1 MHENFREE
9 IRKWLEVKGV
19 SRETLA
25 NEAGYN
31 VVYLNGLLTCRPIT
45 PKAERNL
52 RAAMKRIEEAPA
64 EDLSNILVKLPVETA
79 EKIQAAADK
88 LKMDIDAF
96 VAMVLGEKK

>member
-1 MHENFREE
+1 MENFREE
-9 IRKWLEVKGV
+9 LRKWLEVKGI
-19 SRETLA
+19 SRERLA

-31 VVYLNGLLTCRPIT
+31 RTYLNDILTKRPIS
-45 PKAERNL
+45 PKAMWNL
-52 RAAMKRIEEAPA
+52 TAAMKRIEEAPA

>member
-1 MHENFREE
+1 MPENFREE

-52 RAAMKRIEEAPA
+52 RAAMKRIEDAPA
-64 EDLSNILVKLPVETA
+64 EDLSSILIKLPVETA
-79 EKIQAAADK
+79 EKIQTAADK
-88 LKMDIDAF
+88 RKMDIDAF
-96 VAMVLGEKK
+96 VAMVLGKKK

>member
-1 MHENFREE
+1 MDSFREE
-9 IRKWLEVKGV
+9 LRKWLEVKGI
-19 SRETLA
+19 SREALSK
-25 NEAGYN
+25 EAGYSKQ
-31 VVYLNGLLTCRPIT
+31 YLNEILTSRPIT

>member
-1 MHENFREE
+1 MPENFREE

-52 RAAMKRIEEAPA
+52 RAAMKRIEEAAA

>member
-1 MHENFREE
+1 MPENFREE

-96 VAMVLGEKK
+96 VAMVLGKKK

>member
-1 MHENFREE
+1 MPENFREE

-31 VVYLNGLLTCRPIT
+31 VVSLNGLLTCRPIT

>member
-1 MHENFREE
+1 MENEE

>member
-1 MHENFREE
+1 MPENFREE

-64 EDLSNILVKLPVETA
+64 EDLSSILIKLPVETA

>member
-1 MHENFREE
+1 MNETFREE
-9 IRKWLEVKGV
+9 LRKWLEVKGV

-31 VVYLNGLLTCRPIT
+31 VIYINGLLTTRDIS

>member
-1 MHENFREE
+1 MPENFREE

-88 LKMDIDAF
+88 LKMDMDAF

>member
-1 MHENFREE
+1 MPENFREE
-9 IRKWLEVKGV
+9 VRKWLEVKGV

>member
-1 MHENFREE
+1 MPENFREE
-9 IRKWLEVKGV
+9 IRKWLKVKGV

-64 EDLSNILVKLPVETA
+64 KDLSNILVKLPVETA

>member
-1 MHENFREE
+1 MPENFREE

-64 EDLSNILVKLPVETA
+64 EALSSILIKLPVETA
-79 EKIQAAADK
+79 EKIQTAADK

-96 VAMVLGEKK
+96 VAMVLGKKK

>member
-1 MHENFREE
+1 MPENFREE

-96 VAMVLGEKK
+96 VAMVRGEKK

>member
-1 MHENFREE
+1 MPENFREE

>member
-1 MHENFREE
+1 MSENFREE

>member
-1 MHENFREE
+1 MPENFREE

-31 VVYLNGLLTCRPIT
+31 VVYLNGLLTCRPIP

>member
-1 MHENFREE
+1 MENFREE
-9 IRKWLEVKGV
+9 LRKWLEVKGI

-31 VVYLNGLLTCRPIT
+31 VGYLAALLTVTPIS

>member
-1 MHENFREE
+1 MPENFREE

-64 EDLSNILVKLPVETA
+64 EDLSSILIKLPVETA
-79 EKIQAAADK
+79 EKIQTAADK
-88 LKMDIDAF
+88 LKMHIDAF
-96 VAMVLGEKK
+96 VAMVLGKKK

>member
-1 MHENFREE
+1 MPENFREE

-96 VAMVLGEKK
+96 VALSLIHI

>member
-1 MHENFREE
+1 MPENFREE

-88 LKMDIDAF
+88 LEMDIDAF

>member
-1 MHENFREE
+1 MSGTFREE
-9 IRKWLEVKGV
+9 LRKWLDVKNV
-19 SRETLA
+19 NRETLA

-31 VVYLNGLLTCRPIT
+31 VVYINGLLTTRIIS

-52 RAAMKRIEEAPA
+52 RAAMKRIEENPA
-64 EDLSNILVKLPVETA
+64 EDLNNILVKLPVETA

-96 VAMVLGEKK
+96 VAMVLGKK

>member
-1 MHENFREE
+1 MPENFREE

-52 RAAMKRIEEAPA
+52 RAAMKRIEKAPA

>member
-1 MHENFREE
+1 MPENFREE

-96 VAMVLGEKK
+96 VAMVLGVKK